1 MKDNEVGIIGVGRMA
16 TETAVYLQKKGIKIS
31 FFADEYGDTDKE
43 KDGIPHINII
53 KIPENVAVITAVG
66 DPGLKMK
73 LVKIVQEKNVQFLN
87 CICSEIGGGV
97 SLGQD
102 VTVAPGCNVTTDI
115 KIGSHVIIN
124 IGCNISHDVEVADFA
139 YISPGVNIAGC
150 SKIGEGVLVGV
161 GATIIDRVTV
171 GDNAIVGAGAV
182 VTKDVSPGDKVVG
195 VPARSIK

>member
-1 MKDNEVGIIGVGRMA
+1 MKYNKIGIIGVGHMA
-16 TETAVYLQKKGIKIS
+16 TETAAHLQSKGIKIS
-31 FFADEYGDTDKE
+31 FFADEYGGTDKE

-66 DPGLKMK
+66 DPKLKMK
-73 LVKIVQEKNVQFLN
+73 LVKIVQEKNAQFLN
-87 CICSEIGGGV
+87 CICSEIGDGV

-102 VTVAPGCNVTTDI
+102 VTIAPGCNITTDI

-124 IGCNISHDVEVADFA
+124 IGCNISHDVEIADFV

-150 SKIGEGVLVGV
+150 SKIGEGAMIGI

-182 VTKDVSPGDKVVG
+182 VIKDVLSGDTVAG
-195 VPARSIK
+195 VPARTIK